1 MVDDGQISYPYST
14 RELVNIVRH
23 MQQYP
28 QEGISRIL
36 QNVFDF
42 DQYER
47 EVKDLLIRTLQKHGI
62 PVGLESDFKLELG
75 VEVRLDNAD
84 PCAAVSTGTDAADA
98 CTAMAGRMNQAPLPL
113 PMLVERWRPAPPP
126 KAERETDLIGVLNY
140 MDLPRRVRAAVVC
153 LGGPA
158 RERVFTAH
166 LDN

>member
-1 MVDDGQISYPYST
+1 MYLLRKYAPDVPEETLLKLTHGTPPRQPFQQCSGVPVRLTARRLALCGLRRTTAFADLRRLVDDGQISYPYST

-75 VEVRLDNAD
+75 VEVRADNAD
-84 PCAAVSTGTDAADA
+84 PAQRSVWGVDA
-98 CTAMAGRMNQAPLPL
+98 R
-113 PMLVERWRPAPPP
+113 
-126 KAERETDLIGVLNY
+126 
-140 MDLPRRVRAAVVC
+140 
-153 LGGPA
+153 
-158 RERVFTAH
+158 
-166 LDN
+166 